1 MPLKERHCRRFCR
14 VNDIL
19 WEPEDRYDIV
29 PPKET
34 LTNENLEDFLTDVFE
49 HTAGKPSVK
58 QAKKWINHAL
68 AKYKLPPLNPSHCGN
83 KQESRTSTMPAC
95 SIF

>member
-1 MPLKERHCRRFCR
+1 M
-14 VNDIL
+14 NDLL
-19 WEPEDRYDIV
+19 WEPKDRYDIV

-34 LTNENLEDFLTDVFE
+34 LTNENMEDFITDVFE

-68 AKYKLPPLNPSHCGN
+68 AKHKLPPLNPFNCG
-83 KQESRTSTMPAC
+83 KTQDSRTSTTPAC
-95 SIF
+95 STF